1 MFSAY
6 LIRLSFLWVPTNIH
20 YLHVIPWVQLISQ
33 SNVFF
38 ELLCALQILKQA
50 SSSSTLRS
58 WDAAELEELCQI
70 CGFVDYK
77 SIRRNN
83 FIMLSASKP
92 E

>member
-1 MFSAY
+1 MSACHS
-6 LIRLSFLWVPTNIH
+6 LDSTH
-20 YLHVIPWVQLISQ
+20 TSQ

-50 SSSSTLRS
+50 SSSSTLRT

-92 E
+92 EQA